1 MAGLLGCKSIDEIQ
15 NELKATGEPV
25 ITSLVPSRA
34 KVGDTV
40 TIRGLN
46 FEAAAGKVGF
56 EDANRNINVAD
67 IAGWAEDFVVVK
79 VPPVPGNPGVAKV
92 HMQTASG
99 KAVALSPSLT
109 LIK

>member
-1 MAGLLGCKSIDEIQ
+1 MASLLGCKSIEEIQ

-25 ITSLVPSRA
+25 ITSLVPSSA

-46 FEAAAGKVGF
+46 FEATAGKIGF
-56 EDANRNINVAD
+56 EDANTSISVAD
-67 IAGWAEDFVVVK
+67 ISGWAEDFVVVK
-79 VPPVPGNPGVAKV
+79 VPPLPGNPTSAKV

-99 KAVALSPSLT
+99 KAVSLNPSLT
-109 LIK
+109 VLK